1 MSMAANDRYF
11 VPPEATQTLLR
22 VRGFAGNGTRSG
34 GIEGPQLVELPAG
47 IVLFRTYHDPNK
59 DYGEWWSTPREL
71 GLVAEYFGRHGA
83 AFDTGRADGKGILHD
98 ALAVRHDW
106 GNNSPQH
113 LGLFFAVRLST
124 SLKAYHGEADH
135 APDATQTQ
143 VQKAGNIIDET
154 GRQRRVRQIMLP
166 RPWDYK
172 ANLPRV
178 LGPLSSQHLPVA
190 VSRYSGQRLAFE

>member
-1 MSMAANDRYF
+1 MAANDKYF

-22 VRGFAGNGTRSG
+22 VRGFGANDARSG

-47 IVLFRTYHDPNK
+47 IVLFRAFHDLRK

-83 AFDTGRADGKGILHD
+83 AFDTGRDVGKGILHD

-113 LGLFFAVRLST
+113 LGLFFAVRLAAP
-124 SLKAYHGEADH
+124 LKAYHGEADH
-135 APDATQTQ
+135 APDAGQTQ
-143 VQKAGNIIDET
+143 VQKAGNIIDEL

-166 RPWDYK
+166 RPWEYK
-172 ANLPRV
+172 ASLPRV
-178 LGPLSSQHLPVA
+178 LGPLSSQHMPVA
-190 VSRYSGQRLAFE
+190 VSRYSAQRLAFE